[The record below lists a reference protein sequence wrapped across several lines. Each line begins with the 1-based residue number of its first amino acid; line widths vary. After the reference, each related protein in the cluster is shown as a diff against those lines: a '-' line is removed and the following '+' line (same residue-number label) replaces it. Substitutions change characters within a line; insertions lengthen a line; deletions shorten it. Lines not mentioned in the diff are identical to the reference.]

1 MSNQLASEQS
11 PYLLQHKDN
20 PVEWWPWRD
29 EAFAIAKTLDRP
41 IFLSIGYA
49 TCHWCHVM
57 EKESF
62 EDPEVARLMNETF
75 INIKVDRE
83 ERPDID
89 AIYMSACQMA
99 TGRGGWPLTIIM
111 TADMCPFFAGTYI
124 PKTQRYGQE
133 GLLQMIPRIAEAWVH
148 DRSYVIQ
155 NADSFTKA
163 LHKSSSID
171 FSGDGLSENALHK
184 GFRQCEQQYDQAY
197 GGFGEAP
204 KFPGPEKLRFLLRYW
219 YRTGNLK
226 ALEMVN
232 NTLQKMRRGGMY
244 DQIGGGFHRYSTDE
258 LWRVPHFEKMLY
270 DQALLIQSYIEAFQV
285 TGQQEFL
292 DTVRSTIEYVHRE
305 LHTSE
310 GAYCTGEDAD
320 SEGEEGKYYVWD
332 LEEINQVLQPEDAQC
347 AVDLFNLHGKGNYL
361 DESTRQ
367 RSGKNILYL
376 SMEASFADRDTLIR
390 ISDRLLEH
398 RSHRIRPLL
407 DDKILTDWNGLMI
420 TALTRAGMVL
430 DNQGWIDHA
439 QTCMQF
445 IETHLMPQSG
455 RLLHRWRNGED
466 GISGLLDDYAF
477 IIEGCLTLYE
487 ATYDE
492 HYSRLAQELTATVR
506 SEFISDE
513 GDFYMAPQGGESLLL
528 RPKQQFDSAI
538 PSGNAIMTKNLLR
551 LSRMIGD
558 SDLEDAGHRTLSVYT
573 KGLLNYPLGFCA
585 MLSALDDAIGP
596 SHEIMITGSKEDKK
610 TQFALST
617 LKKKY
622 VPNSIIL
629 SRPEFR
635 GTTSFA
641 IHVCSGKAC
650 DLPTTNLQQVI
661 DQLIKPTMND

>member
-1 MSNQLASEQS
+1 MRNQLASEPS

-20 PVEWWPWRD
+20 PVDWYPWGD
-29 EAFAIAKTLDRP
+29 EAFATAKTLDRP

-62 EDPEVARLMNETF
+62 EDLEVARLMNETF

-111 TADMCPFFAGTYI
+111 TADMRPFFAGTYI

-133 GLLQMIPRIAEAWVH
+133 GLLQMIPRIAEAWMQ
-148 DRSYVIQ
+148 DRSYVIE
-155 NADSFTKA
+155 NADQFTKA
-163 LHKSSSID
+163 LRKSSSID
-171 FSGDGLSENALHK
+171 FSGEGLSDKALHK
-184 GFRQCEQQYDQAY
+184 GFQQCQQQYDQTH

-219 YRTGNLK
+219 YRTGNPK
-226 ALEMVN
+226 ALDMVN

-270 DQALLIQSYIEAFQV
+270 DQALLIQIYLEAFQV
-285 TGQQEFL
+285 TGQQEYH
-292 DTVRSTIEYVHRE
+292 DTVHSTIEYVLRE

-332 LEEINQVLQPEDAQC
+332 LEEINKALQPEDAKC
-347 AVDLFNLHGKGNYL
+347 AVDLFNLHGMGNYL
-361 DESTRQ
+361 DEATRQ
-367 RSGKNILYL
+367 PTGRNILYL
-376 SMEASFADRDTLIR
+376 SLDASLDDRDTLIR
-390 ISDRLLEH
+390 ISECLLEH

-407 DDKILTDWNGLMI
+407 DDKILTDWNGLMM
-420 TALTRAGMVL
+420 TALARAGMALGVE
-430 DNQGWIDHA
+430 GWIDHA
-439 QTCMQF
+439 VGCMQF
-445 IETHLMPQSG
+445 IETHLMPQPG
-455 RLLHRWRNGED
+455 KLLHRWRIGKS

-477 IIEGCLTLYE
+477 IIDACLTLYE

-492 HYSRLAQELTATVR
+492 HYCTLAQELTATVL
-506 SEFISDE
+506 SDFLSDD
-513 GDFYMAPQGGESLLL
+513 GDFFMAPKGGESLLL

-538 PSGNAIMTKNLLR
+538 PSGNAIMAKNLLR
-551 LSRMIGD
+551 LARITGD
-558 SDLEDAGHRTLSVYT
+558 PEFEDAGHRALSVYT
-573 KGLLNYPLGFCA
+573 RGLMNYPLGFCA
-585 MLSALDDAIGP
+585 MLSALDDALGP
-596 SHEIMITGSKEDKK
+596 SHEIIITGSRDHQE

-617 LKKKY
+617 LKKNY
-622 VPNSIIL
+622 IPNAMIL
-629 SRPEFR
+629 SRPEFEE
-635 GTTSFA
+635 TTSFS
-641 IHVCSGKAC
+641 IHVCSGKTC
-650 DLPTTNLQQVI
+650 ELPTRDLQLVVRQLTNPI
-661 DQLIKPTMND
+661 DR